1 MLQIIIHIIQEAEA
15 VSSNRMNEKQY
26 VIHVIQQLWM
36 EQLFEKLNLKQG
48 RERKGYSYLCTYAE
62 RIIAESFIE
71 TCHINHSGEKK
82 YDKFN

>member
-1 MLQIIIHIIQEAEA
+1 
-15 VSSNRMNEKQY
+15 
-26 VIHVIQQLWM
+26 M